1 MNKRSG
7 GDLSTSLETTLLVLS
22 VTFISL
28 IAFVTMAVST
38 AMPFIVDILHGES
51 LYALAAGV
59 AMATQLMTTALAGP
73 WCDAKGPKPCFFTG
87 VGLATAGLTIA
98 TFAPSMEWIVTG
110 RAIQGL
116 GGGLLVVPLYVL
128 IGNYVATERQPRFFG
143 AFAAAWV
150 LPSLIGPVLAGFL
163 VEHASWRWVF
173 GITPLLFVV
182 LIPLAAIV
190 MNRIGLAEKRF
201 ELRIGNTVWYAMAT
215 GLGIALLQGVSADHT
230 GYNWDSYVLIAAG
243 MGVAIVFSMRILP
256 RGTFAAKPGVPA
268 VVLLRGL
275 MNGTLLAVET
285 YLPLMLKE
293 VHGWTATEAG
303 MILTSSSVFWAVGS
317 WIQGRITAPHHRR
330 RIPTIAL
337 IAQASGTL
345 LTLSAVSP
353 HISGLFVIVGWA
365 IAGLGLGLAY
375 PALTV
380 KALSVTKPERHGEVS
395 AALQLADTIGA
406 SLLIAVAGI
415 LYAFS
420 LGLGNVAFAVP
431 IITMTV
437 LAFLGLFLPSRLD
450 ERR

>member
-1 MNKRSG
+1 M
-7 GDLSTSLETTLLVLS
+7 ETTLLILS

-28 IAFVTMAVST
+28 VAFETMAVAT
-38 AMPFIVDILHGES
+38 AMPFIADILHGKS

-59 AMATQLMTTALAGP
+59 TLATQLMTTALAGP

-87 VGLATAGLTIA
+87 AALASAGLTIA
-98 TFAPSMEWIVTG
+98 TFAPTMEWVVAG

-116 GGGLLVVPLYVL
+116 GSGLLIVPLYVL
-128 IGNYVATERQPRFFG
+128 IGNYVAPERQPRFFG

-150 LPSLIGPVLAGFL
+150 LPSLVGPLFAGFL

-173 GITPLLFVV
+173 GITPLLFAILVPVAFVV
-182 LIPLAAIV
+182 
-190 MNRIGLAEKRF
+190 MKRIALEDKHF
-201 ELRIGNTVWYAMAT
+201 ELHVGTTVWFAMAT
-215 GLGIALLQGVSADHT
+215 GLGIALLQVVSANQT
-230 GYNWDSYVLIAAG
+230 GYDWHSYALMALG
-243 MGVAIVFSMRILP
+243 MCVAIIFAIRILP
-256 RGTFAAKPGVPA
+256 DGTFVAKPGVPA
-268 VVLLRGL
+268 IVLLRGL

-303 MILTSSSVFWAVGS
+303 MILTSSSVFWAIGS

-353 HISGLFVIVGWA
+353 HISGLFVIIGWA
-365 IAGLGLGLAY
+365 VAGLGLGLAY

-450 ERR
+450 EQR